1 MGRLNRPPPPRQP
14 APDTI
19 TQRFTYF
26 PARQAHLLKPT
37 ILQRRTRA
45 LGRVHTAT
53 TAVPV
58 RRPTKWREWRRPWTR
73 ALTRITPF
81 LPPDRGWIRARLGL
95 CSKSSHGREC
105 PSDRFSAFMKI
116 YLGCHWMRLLSK
128 WRRGATRRLF
138 CPCEKI
144 FKVLKGGL
152 LIWLVVQMF
161 IIFLIIRF
169 FFFFFLRNLLL
180 SFALIIR

>member
-81 LPPDRGWIRARLGL
+81 LPPDRGWIRKGSIGIVLQVLSWASARPIVSQPL
-95 CSKSSHGREC
+95 
-105 PSDRFSAFMKI
+105 
-116 YLGCHWMRLLSK
+116 
-128 WRRGATRRLF
+128 
-138 CPCEKI
+138 
-144 FKVLKGGL
+144 
-152 LIWLVVQMF
+152 
-161 IIFLIIRF
+161 
-169 FFFFFLRNLLL
+169 
-180 SFALIIR
+180 